1 MRVTRRRRS
10 PEQARESGAV
20 AVAVA
25 LLLPIVLGI
34 SGIAVNYAAL
44 VTERRVLITAVDA
57 AALAAAIVRV
67 EGGDVDA
74 TCRDLIT
81 VNHSAQVADDA
92 DCLVQPDGS
101 VLVRARSTPTFFF
114 LPEGSGLTA
123 QATASS
129 RAIAGYP
136 TGVLGTRPFG
146 ICVDNP
152 QLNAYLASGPP
163 GERDTDQRH
172 RIPNLNETCD
182 PAFTGTL
189 LQRMVDG
196 VVVDGCGGSGEND
209 LNLFLQNGSDCVVSV
224 CDVVGT
230 REAWGASNRTQL
242 QSSLVTDRT
251 FPVFILA
258 RNTPGDNVSAIAG
271 CPPVTG
277 GGRTTFT
284 IVGFTGMTIHGT
296 PTVGGNVVAMDV
308 SFSELQVTGPCCAD
322 EADAG
327 VGGVLATQ
335 LCRPTLEPDACT
347 R

>member
-1 MRVTRRRRS
+1 VRVST
-10 PEQARESGAV
+10 PRESGAV

-25 LLLPIVLGI
+25 ILLPVVLGF
-34 SGIAVNYAAL
+34 SGIAVNYASL
-44 VTERRVLITAVDA
+44 VTGRRVLITAVDA

-74 TCRDLIT
+74 TCRDL
-81 VNHSAQVADDA
+81 VAANHSAEAA
-92 DCLVQPDGS
+92 ASAECLVQPDGS
-101 VLVRARSTPTFFF
+101 VFVRARATPPFFF
-114 LPEGSGLTA
+114 LPAGSGLTA
-123 QATASS
+123 QAVASS

-146 ICVDNP
+146 ICLDNP
-152 QLNAYLASGPP
+152 QLNAYLDSGPA
-163 GERDTDQRH
+163 GERDSDTIH
-172 RIPNLNETCD
+172 LITNLNETCD
-182 PAFTGTL
+182 PEFTGTL

-196 VVVDGCGGSGEND
+196 VVVDGCSGSGEND
-209 LNLFLQNGSDCVVSV
+209 LNTFLANGADCVTSV

-242 QSSLVTDRT
+242 VSSLVTDRT
-251 FPVFILA
+251 YPVFIIA
-258 RNTPGDNVSAIAG
+258 RNTPDRNDSAIAG
-271 CPPVTG
+271 CPPVPS

-284 IVGFTGMTIHGT
+284 VVGFTGMTIHGT
-296 PTVGGNVVAMDV
+296 PIVGGNVVSMRV

-322 EADAG
+322 ESAAG

-335 LCRPTLEPDACT
+335 LCRPTLEPDACS